1 MSQQP
6 RASIGGGVT
15 NPPSVAAATQGV
27 LSQSASHSTRQ
38 SSPSPSSVSNPHAN
52 KARNTQQQGETS
64 TALSLSVNQ
73 TITVRQTTTTTTT
86 SALTARKQL
95 QPDSCTLSQS
105 LALPNKNDTHESSS
119 KSPPPPIDFSQ
130 FRSPTAKSN
139 TIRALTTN
147 TQPAGTAVAASMTNN
162 PTKSKENMAESQFGN
177 DTPESSPLQAKS
189 TAFSKAPRPS
199 PHCNSQS
206 SFLRQFAA
214 GSSQTGVESAGSS
227 QTEVESP
234 NLSEDSPENT
244 QKSPPPNK
252 TLTKRS
258 QQQRTPLSKSAKE
271 PSNLWRGADACI
283 LEMLDDDDDDDGDE
297 NQINSLPKSSFLT
310 RQEETTVT
318 KETPNKETM
327 QQESTSLAVDQQASS
342 SLFQAWAFAGMDM
355 DNLFD
360 E

>member
-1 MSQQP
+1 
-6 RASIGGGVT
+6 
-15 NPPSVAAATQGV
+15 
-27 LSQSASHSTRQ
+27 
-38 SSPSPSSVSNPHAN
+38 
-52 KARNTQQQGETS
+52 
-64 TALSLSVNQ
+64 
-73 TITVRQTTTTTTT
+73 
-86 SALTARKQL
+86 
-95 QPDSCTLSQS
+95 
-105 LALPNKNDTHESSS
+105 
-119 KSPPPPIDFSQ
+119 
-130 FRSPTAKSN
+130 
-139 TIRALTTN
+139 
-147 TQPAGTAVAASMTNN
+147 
-162 PTKSKENMAESQFGN
+162 MAESQFGN
-177 DTPESSPLQAKS
+177 DTPESSPLKAKS
-189 TAFSKAPRPS
+189 TAFSKSPRPS

-214 GSSQTGVESAGSS
+214 GSSPTEVESAGSS

-234 NLSEDSPENT
+234 NRSQDSPENT